1 MSTLLLDHVVHYV
14 NNLQDAVK
22 VLTTHHLHAFPGGS
36 HPGWG
41 THNALSY
48 FGLNYVEFLS
58 IRDADEIAAA
68 RDSFLL
74 SRDIQTFLPARQIL
88 HRVALRSDDIEAS
101 YAELQL
107 QGLVLSPLIAGQRHD
122 KQGNLIEW
130 RMFTIDGDFQ
140 GVAYPF
146 IIQWGEPDNERLA
159 LLRERGL
166 DRPHPAGEMTLQSLI
181 FKVQQPEQVAAHWQ
195 KLFHFSLAGA
205 STTELQV
212 GDRRFIFQHGEQ
224 DALIAVQLATNSQA
238 LINKSLFVG
247 EGEYQFVAI
256 GNYSPAEVQG
266 TIEEN

>member
-22 VLTTHHLHAFPGGS
+22 VFTAHRLHAFPGGA

-58 IRDADEIAAA
+58 IRDADEVAAA
-68 RDSFLL
+68 QDRLLL
-74 SRDIQTFLPARQIL
+74 SKEIQTFLPDRECL

-101 YAELQL
+101 YAELQSH
-107 QGLVLSPLIAGQRHD
+107 GLDLSPLIAGQRHD

-146 IIQWGEPDNERLA
+146 IIQWGEPDDERLG

-166 DRPHPAGEMTLQSLI
+166 ARPHPAGDITFQSLI
-181 FKVQQPEQVAAHWQ
+181 FKVQEPEQIAAQWQ
-195 KLFHFSLAGA
+195 KLFHFPLTETSA
-205 STTELQV
+205 TELQV
-212 GDRRFIFQHGEQ
+212 GDHRFIFQHGEQ
-224 DALIAVQLATNSQA
+224 NALIAVQLATSSPE
-238 LINKSLFVG
+238 LMNKSLLVG

-256 GNYSPAEVQG
+256 DNSSPAKA
-266 TIEEN
+266 